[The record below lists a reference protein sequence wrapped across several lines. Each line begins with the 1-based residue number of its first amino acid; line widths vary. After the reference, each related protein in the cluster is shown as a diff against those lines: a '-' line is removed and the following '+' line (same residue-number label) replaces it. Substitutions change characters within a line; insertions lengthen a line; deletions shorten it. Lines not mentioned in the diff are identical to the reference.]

1 MLTTCAPSG
10 ARPAPVDNGGADDDR
25 PTRTDPH
32 RGTRYIW
39 PARARRVCCRKY
51 RSSPRQALICT
62 LPIGLSVMKL
72 GGERAI
78 LAHDPAAGSA
88 LGRPQVQDRPG
99 SMPSPRS
106 GSMSMPGSGAGSSAP
121 PSSPPASSTSPRVAP
136 PGCSIWSRADPGS
149 ALQTWLPTPPRR
161 GEEAHYR
168 VLDPLPRVR
177 HRAGRPA
184 PGPDPGARPVL
195 WRPSGYADVEA
206 VVPGRDV
213 VGSPEVSIIRGFGGR
228 PGVWSSVG
236 L

>member
-1 MLTTCAPSG
+1 MLTTCAPPG

-149 ALQTWLPTPPRR
+149 ALQTWLPTRPDAGKKLTTACWTRFR
-161 GEEAHYR
+161 GYATALGDQLPDLTR
-168 VLDPLPRVR
+168 VLDPFYGDLRVMPTWR
-177 HRAGRPA
+177 LSCLVGTLSA
-184 PGPDPGARPVL
+184 AR
-195 WRPSGYADVEA
+195 RSA
-206 VVPGRDV
+206 
-213 VGSPEVSIIRGFGGR
+213 
-228 PGVWSSVG
+228 
-236 L
+236 